1 MTFTDPYQDS
11 YPPSLW
17 AGPGRAAPAPAA
29 DNYALPDDVEHFT
42 IPQVQE
48 WVGAHPD
55 QADAV
60 LAAEEARGDSARST
74 LVDWL
79 NQFTPEETSP

>member
-1 MTFTDPYQDS
+1 MTIFDQS

-17 AGPGRAAPAPAA
+17 ATPPGRAATAAPA
-29 DNYALPDDVEHFT
+29 NSYELPGDVEHFT

-55 QADAV
+55 QRADV
-60 LAAEEARGDSARST
+60 LAAEEARGEAARST

-79 NQFTPEETSP
+79 NAQEAPA